1 MLDVVLQRIEERMKQ
16 LDRSEWKLDQI
27 IQKLGTLENISE
39 PSFNQTPED
48 KRPEYVL
55 HGFTTKQHGVMQML
69 CRSAGNADIARRFNI
84 SENTAKIHVRTVA
97 KRLGVSTRPEIV
109 LKVLP
114 AWKEIDEESYQ
125 LLTKGL
131 PKDWDA
137 KYDTEGGKAFDHLLI
152 REDDAKT

>member
-1 MLDVVLQRIEERMKQ
+1 MKQ
-16 LDRSEWKLDQI
+16 LDRIEWKLDQI
-27 IQKLGTLENISE
+27 IQKLSKLDNISE
-39 PSFNQTPED
+39 PSFNKTPED

-97 KRLGVSTRPEIV
+97 KRLGVNARAEIV

-114 AWKEIDEESYQ
+114 ALKEIDEESYQ

-131 PKDWDA
+131 PRNWDA
-137 KYDTEGGKAFDHLLI
+137 NWGNEGGKAFDHLLI
-152 REDDAKT
+152 REDNAKT